1 MRKQRVIQNF
11 KWLQAQQKWDLKEQN
26 LRQQMTSNATLWEQ
40 LAESEKREQ
49 VLKVELQRS
58 QEQVASLERVMERL
72 KDEVAHERQERTK
85 LLNYKESTI
94 KRVSQMENQSK

>member
-1 MRKQRVIQNF
+1 
-11 KWLQAQQKWDLKEQN
+11 
-26 LRQQMTSNATLWEQ
+26 MTSNATLWEQ

-94 KRVSQMENQSK
+94 KRVSQMEN

>member
-1 MRKQRVIQNF
+1 
-11 KWLQAQQKWDLKEQN
+11 
-26 LRQQMTSNATLWEQ
+26 MTSNATLWEQ

-72 KDEVAHERQERTK
+72 KDEAAHERQERTK

-94 KRVSQMENQSK
+94 NRVSQMEN